1 MEKSRKTFLRKF
13 HTICTKMDIEES
25 AKRAMIESYGV
36 TSSRDLDAHQLMDLI
51 NKLEGIQ
58 RPQLIDLD
66 KYRKRL
72 IAAIFAWRKATSN
85 DSNINEVKA
94 IACRAAGVD
103 NFNRIPLERLRSLYN
118 AFVNKTKDLKFV
130 DQVTAEEIAYKQ
142 SVN

>member
-13 HTICTKMDIEES
+13 HTICSKMDIEET
-25 AKRAMIESYGV
+25 AKRDMIASYGV
-36 TSSRDLDAHQLMDLI
+36 SSSRDLTAHQLLDLI

-58 RPQLIDLD
+58 RPSLVDAD

-72 IAAIFAWRKATSN
+72 VAAIFAWRKATGN
-85 DSNINEVKA
+85 DTNMNEVKA
-94 IACRAAGVD
+94 IACRAAGTD
-103 NFNRIPLERLRSLYN
+103 RFNAIPLERLRSLYN
-118 AFVNKTKDLKFV
+118 AFTNKSKDLQFV